1 MNVQQ
6 PDLNRLIDLLV
17 DDELDPG
24 ARRSLFDRLDAE
36 PDGWR
41 RCALAFL
48 ETQTWHA
55 AIAPVAC
62 EPAPTRVRRGNRAL
76 GLAGIAAAL
85 VGAFVLGWAAHGGT
99 PRRGE
104 MVAALP
110 PVPKTVPAD
119 KPVLPEPSPKEDRVE
134 RGPLA
139 DAAKGVPTRQVT
151 DSPLTDSVRHT
162 LQQRGFQVEQQRRLL
177 ALELKNGQRLNVPV
191 EEVKVRYVGNRT
203 L

>member
-6 PDLNRLIDLLV
+6 SDLNRLIDLLV

-48 ETQTWHA
+48 ETQSWRA
-55 AIAPVAC
+55 AIAPMAC
-62 EPAPTRVRRGNRAL
+62 EPAPARVRRGNRAL
-76 GLAGIAAAL
+76 GLVGIAAAL
-85 VGAFVLGWAAHGGT
+85 LGAFVLGWAMHGGT

-104 MVAALP
+104 VVAVLP
-110 PVPKTVPAD
+110 PVPKTLPTD
-119 KPVLPEPSPKEDRVE
+119 KPVVPEPSPKEDRVE
-134 RGPLA
+134 RGTVA
-139 DAAKGVPTRQVT
+139 DAARSVPTRQAT
-151 DSPLTDSVRHT
+151 ASPLTDSVRHR

-177 ALELKNGQRLNVPV
+177 ALELKGGRRVTVPA
-191 EEVKVRYVGNRT
+191 EEFKVRYVGNRS